1 MLSLNIAIYGHL
13 LLLQMP
19 GSVSPNILL
28 AAVRIVVI
36 VAMLVFESSVFLD
49 REYSF
54 FPKQYPQRG
63 IANLKQFRPLSLA
76 PYWLSQRRI
85 AATLCNNIPQ
95 DSPKSETLNPQ
106 P

>member
-1 MLSLNIAIYGHL
+1 MLSFTIAIYGHL

-49 REYSF
+49 SEYSF

-63 IANLKQFRPLSLA
+63 IANLKQCRPLIKLSSLLA
-76 PYWLSQRRI
+76 IS
-85 AATLCNNIPQ
+85 AAYCSDFMKQYP
-95 DSPKSETLNPQ
+95 LNPKPQ
-106 P
+106 NP